1 MAPTGAERF
10 TIIACADGAFIVTDP
25 AFKRGTAVVLPD
37 QAAVFRHC
45 INIIKDERD
54 RRAGRA

>member
-25 AFKRGTAVVLPD
+25 AFARGMAVVLPD
-37 QAAVFRHC
+37 SAAVLRHC
-45 INIIKDERD
+45 VNIIKDERD
-54 RRAGRA
+54 RAAGRV